1 MQSQSGE
8 EGNDCTYSKEIIIP
22 FNSPGA
28 ATTKHF
34 INQTVFYSHHDQFS
48 FFYKIVVKENSS
60 LGFKVDALNDS
71 DSYAVYVYQYNRK
84 DFCNKLYFH
93 KILPVKPNFF
103 INKIPS
109 TETSFP
115 FQKAFNVKKDSIY
128 YISVLNTSLNNCGHT
143 FTLVN
148 DVDTLKVKAVHIPCK
163 RDVSSLTLKPAVIT
177 TTVKNQDTM
186 VGKINTQEIMP
197 IKIKPDTS
205 LGNLLFCIVKDSKKN
220 TVLKIKPVITD
231 VSGGEELSLGN
242 LETGEWSCPVVKG
255 KSYKIKCNALGY
267 KNYVQTIETG
277 ATTPTHTVLL
287 EPLKPGDFFVMK
299 SIYFYPNTYA
309 LKKESAPEL
318 QKLVDFLTENN
329 SVSIEIQGHTNGDH
343 KIAKN
348 KAYASLGEE
357 WNFSGTAKELSQKR
371 AEVIKNYLINNRIAA
386 ERLIPKGFGGK
397 KPIIIDPQDNEEG
410 QMNIRV
416 EIVILKS

>member
-1 MQSQSGE
+1 MRGQLGE
-8 EGNDCTYSKEIIIP
+8 QGNDCTYSKEIIIP
-22 FNSPGA
+22 FNPPGTV
-28 ATTKHF
+28 TTKHF
-34 INQTVFYSHHDQFS
+34 INQTVFYSFHDQFS

-60 LGFKVDALNDS
+60 LGFKVDPLNDS

-93 KILPVKPNFF
+93 KVLPVKPNFF
-103 INKIPS
+103 INKPPAAES
-109 TETSFP
+109 SFP

-143 FTLVN
+143 FTLIN
-148 DVDTLKVKAVHIPCK
+148 GGDTLKVKAVHMPCK
-163 RDVSSLTLKPAVIT
+163 RDVSSLALNPTVIAT
-177 TTVKNQDTM
+177 PIKNRDTM
-186 VGKINTQEIMP
+186 VGKIATQEIIP
-197 IKIKPDTS
+197 QKIKADTS
-205 LGNLLFCIVKDSKKN
+205 FGNLLFCIVKDSKKN
-220 TVLKIKPVITD
+220 TVLKVKPVITD
-231 VSGGEELSLGN
+231 VLSGEELSLSS
-242 LETGEWSCPVVKG
+242 LETGEWSFPRKSD
-255 KSYKIKCNALGY
+255 SYKIKCTALGY
-267 KNYVQTIETG
+267 KNYAQTIEISKT
-277 ATTPTHTVLL
+277 AVNIVVLL

-318 QKLVDFLTENN
+318 QKLVDFLSENS

-348 KAYASLGEE
+348 KSYASLGEE

-371 AEVIKNYLINNRIAA
+371 AEVIKNYLINNRIAT
-386 ERLIPKGFGGK
+386 ERLTPKGFGGK